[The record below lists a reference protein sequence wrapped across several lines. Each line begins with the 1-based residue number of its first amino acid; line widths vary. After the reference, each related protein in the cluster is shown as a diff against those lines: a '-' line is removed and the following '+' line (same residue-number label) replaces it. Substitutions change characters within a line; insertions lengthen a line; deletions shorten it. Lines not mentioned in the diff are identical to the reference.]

1 MESMRSKKR
10 AMVWWSQHHLRPG
23 VILSLLSKRGDDD
36 DGDCDDD
43 NIDRNKI
50 SIYINKITKNNI
62 LKIYYFSFISKI

>member
-1 MESMRSKKR
+1 
-10 AMVWWSQHHLRPG
+10 
-23 VILSLLSKRGDDD
+23 LSLLSKRGDDD